1 MRFHKSKFSFLQNFN
16 AWLKLFEEKEET
28 INWDQEHSN
37 QEEIFTQD
45 TNYGSVDSFRVMNTE
60 PSRSLRDLLNSF
72 TSYDAPFPRRI
83 RVTETAESDIK
94 SDDLVNPIAVT
105 SSDNEW

>member
-1 MRFHKSKFSFLQNFN
+1 
-16 AWLKLFEEKEET
+16 
-28 INWDQEHSN
+28 
-37 QEEIFTQD
+37 
-45 TNYGSVDSFRVMNTE
+45 MNTE
-60 PSRSLRDLLNSF
+60 PSRLLRDLLNSF
-72 TSYDAPFPRRI
+72 TNYDIPFPGRI